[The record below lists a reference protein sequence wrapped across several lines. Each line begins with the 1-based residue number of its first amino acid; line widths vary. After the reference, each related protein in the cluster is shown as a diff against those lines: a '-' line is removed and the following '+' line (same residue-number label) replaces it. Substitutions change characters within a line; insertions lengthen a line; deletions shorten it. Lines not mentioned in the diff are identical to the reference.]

1 MPNSIKKE
9 AVVRDAA
16 GSLRMH
22 KTILS
27 DEEAKVLAFYIL
39 TKEVTYRYFYCVLA
53 TLSKIG

>member
-1 MPNSIKKE
+1 MPNSVNKE
-9 AVVRDAA
+9 AVVGDAA
-16 GSLRMH
+16 GSLHMH

-39 TKEVTYRYFYCVLA
+39 TKELTFSYFYCVLA